1 MAKAAEN
8 YLKMH
13 HPSLHKKMYGKG
25 GKVKKGYKKG
35 GYVKSSSEGFG
46 EPSGGSAN
54 WGDSFTY
61 DPMPLKRNK
70 ADLLQESIKNTIPG
84 DKWTEK
90 RDNEIRDAVIDK
102 KYKEGAVSEE
112 PGYQEGGEI
121 ENPLSPED
129 QKKQAYWDKE
139 FDMRVGAD
147 YKRRALLR
155 NPAVKYAMADYEDK
169 TRKPDY
175 GVKTPKFNKSM
186 LKDKPYPEGVASN
199 FPERVSMG
207 NRHSGNRA
215 YAGGGQVKK
224 AQALQGMG
232 DVVDAKLTPGEI
244 VLNADQQGALEQELG
259 QPIDGLMSKIGVPGF
274 EGGGKVKPVF
284 KVGMIKTT
292 RKFTREKTVA
302 EKRKLKV
309 LRTKSK
315 KKKGK

>member
-25 GKVKKGYKKG
+25 GKVKEGYKKG
-35 GYVKSSSEGFG
+35 GYVSE
-46 EPSGGSAN
+46 
-54 WGDSFTY
+54 FTY

-112 PGYQEGGEI
+112 PRYQEGG
-121 ENPLSPED
+121 
-129 QKKQAYWDKE
+129 
-139 FDMRVGAD
+139 
-147 YKRRALLR
+147 
-155 NPAVKYAMADYEDK
+155 
-169 TRKPDY
+169 
-175 GVKTPKFNKSM
+175 
-186 LKDKPYPEGVASN
+186 
-199 FPERVSMG
+199 
-207 NRHSGNRA
+207 
-215 YAGGGQVKK
+215 QVNK

-244 VLNADQQGALEQELG
+244 VLNADQQSALEQELG

-274 EGGGKVKPVF
+274 QEGGKVEMEYRGGGKVD
-284 KVGMIKTT
+284 
-292 RKFTREKTVA
+292 E
-302 EKRKLKV
+302 
-309 LRTKSK
+309 K
-315 KKKGK
+315 KKALLRYN

>member
-25 GKVKKGYKKG
+25 GKVKK
-35 GYVKSSSEGFG
+35 
-46 EPSGGSAN
+46 
-54 WGDSFTY
+54 
-61 DPMPLKRNK
+61 R
-70 ADLLQESIKNTIPG
+70 
-84 DKWTEK
+84 
-90 RDNEIRDAVIDK
+90 
-102 KYKEGAVSEE
+102 
-112 PGYQEGGEI
+112 YQEGGEI

-175 GVKTPKFNKSM
+175 GVKTVPFNTGM
-186 LKDKPYPEGVASN
+186 LKDKPHQQGVASPY
-199 FPERVSMG
+199 PERIGMG
-207 NRHSGNRA
+207 KPYSGHRA
-215 YAGGGQVKK
+215 YAGGGQVNK

-244 VLNADQQGALEQELG
+244 VLNADQQSALEQELG

-274 EGGGKVKPVF
+274 EGGGKIEMEYRAGG
-284 KVGMIKTT
+284 KVD
-292 RKFTREKTVA
+292 
-302 EKRKLKV
+302 
-309 LRTKSK
+309 K
-315 KKKGK
+315 KKKALLKYN

>member
-35 GYVKSSSEGFG
+35 GYVSE
-46 EPSGGSAN
+46 
-54 WGDSFTY
+54 FTY
-61 DPMPLKRNK
+61 DPMPLRRNK
-70 ADLLQESIKNTIPG
+70 VDLLQESIKANP
-84 DKWTEK
+84 KVLEK
-90 RDNEIRDAVIDK
+90 ANNKLRDAVIDK

-155 NPAVKYAMADYEDK
+155 NPAAKYAMADYEDK